1 VHLLV
6 HTPAKANPKPN
17 PEAAKPMLGKTI
29 QVSKQIGF
37 AQTLY

>member
-1 VHLLV
+1 V

-29 QVSKQIGF
+29 QISKQID
-37 AQTLY
+37 LRKPSISE